1 MCIHFAG
8 FDVCPAEEVSKYEL
22 HVNGDIAF
30 AVQQYISATWDKQ
43 FLAKEKGWEL
53 VTGLADFWA
62 SRSEYD
68 ESKKAYGIKS
78 KSYKQTS
85 IFISSQPISSYL
97 FLSHLV
103 SSHLISSQLN
113 SSRLVLSR
121 PVPSHLVS
129 SILVAFHPAPFF
141 LSCCLISSHLASSY
155 HVSLLFLS

>member
-113 SSRLVLSR
+113 SSRLVSSC
-121 PVPSHLVS
+121 PVPSL
-129 SILVAFHPAPFF
+129 
-141 LSCCLISSHLASSY
+141 LISSHQ
-155 HVSLLFLS
+155 FLSHFILPHFSCLVVLSHLILLHPIILVCYF